1 VGVTLL
7 GGRLGDRTES
17 DSDMAVHRLSGI
29 DTAFLYGE
37 TPSWHM
43 HVSAVSIIDP
53 GASGTFSFERLR
65 EQILERLPE
74 VPQFRMK
81 LHEVPLGLHRPLLV
95 DDPDFDID
103 FHLRHIGAPA
113 PGGREQLGNL
123 IGELVS
129 WKIDRSR
136 PLWEMWLIDGL
147 EDGRKALLA
156 KIHHAIID
164 GVSGSEL
171 ATVLLD
177 IEPDPP
183 PRPVPEVT
191 DDEPEQVPNDFELVV
206 GGLLHSVSTPYR
218 MARFARQSLRQAGK
232 FLPFA
237 QNEARTPPVPFQAP
251 RTPFNTVI
259 SPHRRFAFSSVSLS
273 DAKAVKDAF
282 GVKLND
288 VVLAVCAG
296 TLRRYLQHQSCLPDT
311 PLIAQVPVSTRADDH
326 KRDIGTQVS
335 AMFASLATDV
345 EDPAERLLAIHESTQ
360 GAKEMQKAMSA
371 EKIMGLGE
379 TATPGLI
386 ALAARTYTAAGL
398 DRATPPVMNLIISNV
413 PGPPFDLY
421 SAGARVEAL
430 YPMGPLLFGTGVN
443 ITVFSY
449 GDAIDFGFMVCRDV
463 IEDPWPLADE
473 VVTSMGELVKAAEA
487 RD

>member
-1 VGVTLL
+1 
-7 GGRLGDRTES
+7 
-17 DSDMAVHRLSGI
+17 MANMRLSGI

-43 HVSAVSIIDP
+43 HVSAVSVIDP
-53 GASGTFSFERLR
+53 ITADSFSFERLR
-65 EQILERLPE
+65 AQIAERLPE

-81 LHEVPLGLHRPLLV
+81 LREVPFGLHRPLLV
-95 DDPDFDID
+95 DDPDFDLD

-123 IGELVS
+123 IGELVG
-129 WKIDRSR
+129 WKLDRSR

-147 EDGRKALLA
+147 EGGRKAILF

-177 IEPDPP
+177 LEPEPA
-183 PRPVPEVT
+183 PRPAEAPG
-191 DDEPEQVPNDFELVV
+191 DELAPVPNDFELMLT
-206 GGLLHSVSTPYR
+206 GFFHTISTPYR
-218 MARFARQSLRQAGK
+218 VARFTRQSIRQAAR

-237 QNEARTPPVPFQAP
+237 QGDTPPIPFQAP
-251 RTPFNTVI
+251 RTPFNATI
-259 SPHRRFAFSSVSLS
+259 SPHRRFAFASTSLA
-273 DAKAVKDAF
+273 DAKKVKDAF

-288 VVLAVCAG
+288 VVLALCAG
-296 TLRRYLQHQSCLPDT
+296 TLRRYLEEHHELPDQ
-311 PLIAQVPVSTRADDH
+311 PLIAQCPVSTRPEGQE
-326 KRDIGTQVS
+326 REIGTQVS
-335 AMFASLATDV
+335 SMLASLATDID
-345 EDPAERLLAIHESTQ
+345 DPGERLRAIHESTM

-371 EKIMGLGE
+371 EKIMGLGD

-386 ALAARTYTAAGL
+386 SLAARMYTAAGL

-413 PGPPFDLY
+413 PGPPFQLY
-421 SAGARVEAL
+421 SAGAKVDAL
-430 YPMGPLLFGTGVN
+430 YPMGPLLFGTGLN

-449 GDAIDFGFMVCRDV
+449 RDSIDFGFMVCRDV
-463 IEDPWPLADE
+463 IDDPWPLADG
-473 VVTSMGELVKAAEA
+473 VPVAMQELVKAAEA
-487 RD
+487 VAG

>member
-1 VGVTLL
+1 
-7 GGRLGDRTES
+7 
-17 DSDMAVHRLSGI
+17 MASIRLSGI

-43 HVSAVSIIDP
+43 HVSAVSILDP
-53 GASGTFSFERLR
+53 ITSDSFSFERLR
-65 EQILERLPE
+65 AQIESRLPE

-81 LHEVPLGLHRPLLV
+81 LHEVPFGLHRPLLV

-103 FHLRHIGAPA
+103 YHIRNIGVPA

-129 WKIDRSR
+129 WKLDRSR

-147 EDGRKALLA
+147 EGGRKALLA

-164 GVSGSEL
+164 GVSGSEM

-177 IEPDPP
+177 LEPEPA
-183 PRPVPEVT
+183 PRPAPADITE
-191 DDEPEQVPNDFELVV
+191 EQGSVPNDWQLLVE
-206 GGLLHSVSTPYR
+206 GLFHTMSTPYR
-218 MARFARQSLRQAGK
+218 IARFTRQSIMQATK

-237 QNEARTPPVPFQAP
+237 QRAERTPPIPFQAP
-251 RTPFNTVI
+251 RTPFNTTI
-259 SPHRRFAFSSVSLS
+259 SPHRRFSFSSVPLE
-273 DAKAVKDAF
+273 DAKVVKDAF

-296 TLRRYLQHQSCLPDT
+296 SLRKYLDDRGELPES
-311 PLIAQVPVSTRADDH
+311 PLIAQVPVSTRPDDE
-326 KRDIGTQVS
+326 KKAIGTQVA
-335 AMFASLATDV
+335 AMFASLATDID
-345 EDPAERLLAIHESTQ
+345 DPAERLRAIHDSTM

-371 EKIMGLGE
+371 EKIMGLGD

-386 ALAARTYTAAGL
+386 SLAARMYTAAGL
-398 DRATPPVMNLIISNV
+398 DRNAPPVMNLIISNV
-413 PGPPFDLY
+413 PGPPFPLY
-421 SAGARVEAL
+421 SAGATVEAL

-449 GDAIDFGFMVCRDV
+449 RDSIDFGFMVCRDV
-463 IEDPWPLADE
+463 IDDPWPLADA
-473 VVTSMGELVKAAEA
+473 VVTSMQELVKAAEA
-487 RD
+487 IVAQ

>member
-1 VGVTLL
+1 
-7 GGRLGDRTES
+7 
-17 DSDMAVHRLSGI
+17 MQRLSGI

-37 TPSWHM
+37 SPSWHM
-43 HVSAVSIIDP
+43 HVSAVLILDPSRID
-53 GASGTFSFERLR
+53 GEFTFERLR
-65 EQILERLPE
+65 AHLLARLHE
-74 VPQFRMK
+74 VPQFRWK
-81 LHEVPLGLHRPLLV
+81 LREVPLGLDRPLLV
-95 DDPDFDID
+95 EDPDFDID
-103 FHLRHIGAPA
+103 FHLRHIGVPP

-129 WKIDRSR
+129 WKLDRSH

-177 IEPDPP
+177 L
-183 PRPVPEVT
+183 
-191 DDEPEQVPNDFELVV
+191 EPEPPEREVPPDRVVELVPNDLELFLRGMV
-206 GGLLHSVSTPYR
+206 HTVSTPYR
-218 MARFARQSLRQAGK
+218 MARFARQSVRQLRK
-232 FLPFA
+232 FLPF
-237 QNEARTPPVPFQAP
+237 QQQERRPPIPFQAP

-259 SPHRRFAFSSVSLS
+259 SPHRRLAFASLS
-273 DAKAVKDAF
+273 LADAKHVKATF

-288 VVLAVCAG
+288 VILAVCAG
-296 TLRRYLQHQSCLPDT
+296 TLRQYLADRDALPEQ
-311 PLIAQVPVSTRADDH
+311 PMIAQCPVSTRPEDQ
-326 KRDIGTQVS
+326 KREVGTQVS

-345 EDPAERLLAIHESTQ
+345 EDPAERLLAIHESTM
-360 GAKEMQKAMSA
+360 GAKEMQRAMSA

-386 ALAARTYTAAGL
+386 ALAARTYTASGL
-398 DRATPPVMNLIISNV
+398 DRSAPPVMNLIISNV
-413 PGPPFDLY
+413 PGPPFELY
-421 SAGARVEAL
+421 TAGATVEAM

-449 GDAIDFGFMVCRDV
+449 RDRIDLGFMVCREAV
-463 IEDPWPLADE
+463 RDPWALADG
-473 VVTSMGELVKAAEA
+473 VPVAMRELVKAADERA
-487 RD
+487 GSAS